1 MFIVYTTKVKMQ
13 RLVGLQDQGRTVLVC
28 SRFKGGF
35 AKAKNRFGPNDPTL
49 RPGQDVCS

>member
-13 RLVGLQDQGRTVLVC
+13 RLVLQDQGRTVLVC
-28 SRFKGGF
+28 SRCFGGF
-35 AKAKNRFGPNDPTL
+35 ANDTL